1 MGSSQSSE
9 REPEP
14 SKVIETDEKLQE
26 KPERV
31 DDDDEPDEWWVQ
43 FYFVYLGLSNWP
55 SANICVGTNEYSAP
69 GAQVRSFS

>member
-1 MGSSQSSE
+1 MTLLGSPLFDSQLTLHKTGTMGSSQSSE

-31 DDDDEPDEWWVQ
+31 DDDDEPDEW
-43 FYFVYLGLSNWP
+43 
-55 SANICVGTNEYSAP
+55 
-69 GAQVRSFS
+69 